1 MTNYR
6 VFLLTLVF
14 GSFCVSTWGQ
24 GSIEDTRRNAV
35 VRAIE
40 KAAPA
45 VVAVN
50 VIQIEREQVLD
61 PFSREFWDLFQ
72 NMRPQ
77 YRVREKEL
85 KSVGSGFFFDSQG
98 HILTNCHVV
107 EDASRVASVT
117 LPDGRTL
124 EVDLI
129 GKDKFTD
136 VAVLRAKGNNFP
148 MVPLGDSNNLLIG
161 EWVIAI
167 GNPFGVLMSDPQP
180 TVSVGVVSANHR
192 RVSPSVGEGEKL
204 YQDMIQTDAAIN
216 PGNSGGP
223 LVNASGEVVGMNTMI
238 FSSSGGSV
246 GLGFA
251 LPVNRIRRVAEEL
264 IRYGHRRNPWA
275 GFNVEDVQALRE
287 EVRSELGI
295 GVPEGCTVVKI
306 RTTSPAYQAGLRPGD
321 TIVSINDKKVVSP
334 VDLVFS
340 MQNMFVGDTCTLIAD
355 RQGKSV
361 TVKFQIMELVSQ
373 DG

>member
-1 MTNYR
+1 MNR
-6 VFLLTLVF
+6 HRLFLLALVF
-14 GSFCVSTWGQ
+14 GVSCFSVWGQ
-24 GSIEDTRRNAV
+24 GSIDDTRRNAV

-50 VIQIEREQVLD
+50 VIQVERERMLD
-61 PFSREFWDLFQ
+61 PFSREFWELFQ

-85 KSVGSGFFFDSQG
+85 KSVGSGFFFDAQG

-136 VAVLRAKGNNFP
+136 VAVLRAKGSNLPSVP
-148 MVPLGDSNNLLIG
+148 MGDSNNLLIG

-192 RVSPSVGEGEKL
+192 RMSPSVGEGEKL

-223 LVNASGEVVGMNTMI
+223 LVNAAGEVVGMNTMI

-295 GVPEGCTVVKI
+295 GAPEGCTVVKI

-321 TIVSINDKKVVSP
+321 TIVSINGKKVVSP
-334 VDLVFS
+334 ADLVFA
-340 MQNMFVGDTCTLIAD
+340 MQNMFVGDTCTLEVD
-355 RQGKSV
+355 RQAKSV
-361 TVKFQIMELVSQ
+361 TIKFQIMELVLQ